1 MSTVLL
7 IYPYFRAFPD
17 LSIFRQPPMGLSYV
31 ASSLRRD
38 GHDVRLM
45 DCTFMGRAQAL
56 QEAVS
61 TGADVVGISCMVSM
75 EQDIF
80 RFARALRGKC
90 RLLVAGGPLATC
102 SPERFVG
109 LFDVVVRGEGESAM
123 REIVHALEA
132 GEDLGAVPGLARGT
146 PQRLVLS
153 EDRPLVKDLDALP
166 FPARD
171 LFPNA
176 RYIRQ
181 GRRLSGFS
189 VTTVT
194 STRGCPYACE
204 FCSNVIFGGSYRE
217 RSVENVVDEIE
228 EALALGYDGIS
239 FTDDVFTMKPARV
252 RCFCQEVLRR
262 GLRFGWECLGRV
274 DAMDEQLAG
283 EMKKAGCKRIFF
295 GIESANDAV
304 LELMNKKIT
313 SAQAWNAVHAAHN
326 AGVSVGAFFI
336 LFYPGETDDTVLETL
351 RFAASLP
358 LDYLGLSMPYPLP
371 GTALARRVSDRHTR
385 EWRPRDRPLVNHVL
399 TFDSDFSEAKMWFGI
414 AKGYAQRAIRRRA
427 GILAPALTKM
437 FERPTDALLRIM
449 R

>member
-1 MSTVLL
+1 MSRVLL

-17 LSIFRQPPMGLSYV
+17 LSIFRQPPLGLCYV

-45 DCTFMGRAQAL
+45 DCTFMGRKQAL

-61 TGADVVGISCMVSM
+61 AGADVVGISCMVSM
-75 EQDIF
+75 EEDAF
-80 RFARALRGKC
+80 RFARALRGRC

-102 SPERFVG
+102 SPERFVE
-109 LFDVVVRGEGESAM
+109 LFDVVVRGEGEAAM
-123 REIVHALEA
+123 RELVRAFEQGA
-132 GEDLGAVPGLARGT
+132 DLGGIPGVARCTPSGLAR
-146 PQRLVLS
+146 S
-153 EDRPLVKDLDALP
+153 EDRPLAEDLDALP
-166 FPARD
+166 FPARE
-171 LFPNA
+171 LLPNA

-181 GRRLSGFS
+181 GRRVSGCAL
-189 VTTVT
+189 TTVT

-217 RSVENVVDEIE
+217 RSVESVVDEIE
-228 EALALGYDGIS
+228 EALALGYDGIA

-252 RCFCQEVLRR
+252 RRFCEEVQRR
-262 GLRFGWECLGRV
+262 GLRFRWECLGRV
-274 DAMDEQLAG
+274 DAMDEELAR
-283 EMKKAGCKRIFF
+283 EMKKAGCTRIFF
-295 GIESANDAV
+295 GIESGNDAV

-313 SAQAWNAVHAAHN
+313 SAQAWNAVHAAHR
-326 AGVSVGAFFI
+326 AGVRVGAFFI
-336 LFYPGETDDTVLETL
+336 LFYPGETNDSVIETL

-371 GTALARRVSDRHTR
+371 GTALAQRVADRHAR
-385 EWRPRDRPLVNHVL
+385 EWRPRERPLVNHVL
-399 TFDSDFSEAKMWFGI
+399 TFDSDFSETKMWFGI
-414 AKGYAQRAIRRRA
+414 VKGYVQRAIRRRA
-427 GILAPALTKM
+427 GVLAPALAKM